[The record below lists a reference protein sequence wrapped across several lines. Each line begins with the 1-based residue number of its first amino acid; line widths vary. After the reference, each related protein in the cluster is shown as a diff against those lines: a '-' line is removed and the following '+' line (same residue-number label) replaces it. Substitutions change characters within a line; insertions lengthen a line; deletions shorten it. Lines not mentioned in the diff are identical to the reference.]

1 LVDGKAKIFCFFE
14 QITSSKV
21 TYVSKPHVYGCSV
34 HFSQQVEN
42 LNPVAARTKTN
53 KVAFIALLTAISS
66 FSFDRASA
74 SVFYNTETY
83 GAYYSVSI
91 SNITSLVIARTVS
104 AASVADLLGLAGRG
118 IASALGSIQ
127 LAALTP
133 PSQPATAAWSPETTA
148 SVKPAARPSI
158 AAAPSDGGVFGSVA
172 IPFKRLAAL
181 KRLAPSLAEMND
193 GTAISCS
200 AGKCSAA
207 ATAIK
212 ASFGKTSQAS
222 LRDKMNSVNSTV
234 NHTIRYARDI
244 DTYKVADYWASPSE
258 TLKRQQGDCEDFA
271 ILKMAALHA
280 EGVDLKDMAVVV
292 LFDQKRHFYHA
303 VLSVSAGG
311 NHFILDN
318 MRDEVV
324 ADSRLPDYMPL
335 YSIAGGK
342 GFLHGS
348 RVGGS
353 QMASTMPIEKVA
365 PGEGVAF

>member
-1 LVDGKAKIFCFFE
+1 
-14 QITSSKV
+14 
-21 TYVSKPHVYGCSV
+21 
-34 HFSQQVEN
+34 VEK
-42 LNPVAARTKTN
+42 LNPVTARTKTN
-53 KVAFIALLTAISS
+53 KIAFVALISAISS
-66 FSFDRASA
+66 FSIDRASA
-74 SVFYNTETY
+74 SVLYNTELLGSTY
-83 GAYYSVSI
+83 SNNI
-91 SNITSLVIARTVS
+91 STVAIPEMAKMSTVGVIAN
-104 AASVADLLGLAGRG
+104 LIGLAGRS
-118 IASALGSIQ
+118 IVSALGSID
-127 LAALTP
+127 LAALK
-133 PSQPATAAWSPETTA
+133 PSAQPAVAAWSPETTA
-148 SVKPAARPSI
+148 SVKPATRPSI
-158 AAAPSDGGVFGSVA
+158 SSNPSDGGVFGSVA

-181 KRLAPSLAEMND
+181 KRLAPSLEEMTD
-193 GTAISCS
+193 GTAISCA

-207 ATAIK
+207 AVAVK
-212 ASFGKTSQAS
+212 AAFGKTSGAS
-222 LRDKMNSVNSTV
+222 LRDKMNGVNSTI

-292 LFDQKRHFYHA
+292 LFDQKRKFYHA

-318 MRDEVV
+318 MRDEVL

-342 GFLHGS
+342 GYIHGS

-353 QMASTMPIEKVA
+353 QMASAMPIEKVA